1 MKTNSVILEKSKSGQ
16 YSAYLPEL
24 PGCIATGKTIQE
36 TKNSIVSAVEFHLE
50 GMVEDGDEIPEF
62 FAGEYKLTF
71 ELDIQTLFEWFSGLM
86 TKKAVSKLTGMNQSL
101 VSQYAN
107 GEKVPGPKQRRR
119 IEQALHK
126 FGEDLCSVSL

>member
-1 MKTNSVILEKSKSGQ
+1 
-16 YSAYLPEL
+16 
-24 PGCIATGKTIQE
+24 
-36 TKNSIVSAVEFHLE
+36 
-50 GMVEDGDEIPEF
+50 
-62 FAGEYKLTF
+62 
-71 ELDIQTLFEWFSGLM
+71 M

-119 IEQALHK
+119 IEQALHN